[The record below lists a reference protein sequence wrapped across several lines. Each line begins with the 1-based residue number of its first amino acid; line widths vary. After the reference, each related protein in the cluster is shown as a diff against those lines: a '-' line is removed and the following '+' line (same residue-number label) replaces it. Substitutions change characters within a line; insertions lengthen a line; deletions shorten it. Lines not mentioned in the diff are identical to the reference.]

1 VKAARIETRNSKPG
15 HDAAEFI
22 RRCGLNH
29 SARLK
34 EAVL

>member
-1 VKAARIETRNSKPG
+1 VSKEQRTGGVLGAPN
-15 HDAAEFI
+15 AAEFI
-22 RRCGLNH
+22 RRCSFNH